1 MSKLTLTDKMLSEY
15 FKISKYENGD
25 CKLAIED
32 EEPTVRKPLH
42 MLHSVLQLTLLMYR
56 TGPRWQ
62 VSLVRLIIAII
73 VFSIIS
79 YQTGYYLYILLSYS
93 SSYKASGVT
102 IFCWIFQ
109 GFLAACFL
117 NYWQYTGQLQLL
129 MSEIAWHKFE
139 FFHNWKYA
147 KRQLY
152 RYYGVFGLIA
162 ILSLCY
168 MSLSFF
174 LYYTDHP
181 FGFYKL
187 LPELYWAY
195 PCKHSFAITSIV
207 FTYGILTWIAVLMFY
222 ICISLIVYN
231 EFELLNQKLQKVG
244 NRGESRAKV
253 AENLLNLYD
262 RQVTLASIVRQI
274 NSTFEVYTFLMI
286 AVEATT
292 FGNRHLYLPYDS
304 QVYEISNMFIAHSK
318 QSDLGISVW
327 GFALISKSI
336 ILTCFIVYWQR
347 RNVLRQ
353 LAQVVPWENVA
364 MSEKSGL
371 KNRVCKAF
379 LVFSGFFITC
389 VLSLIFSAVI
399 EYFYGSAPH
408 YDLKLTDAYGNAR
421 FRFVFYVV
429 TFYAMTVWLT
439 SMSLY
444 VVVSITVHEELEKF
458 NETLKDIGEDR
469 TRDEV
474 ADQLLDRYSK
484 HVELSEIVRSV
495 DNAFEVYNFAML
507 GTNIPTSV
515 FTLLSFYRALNT
527 GQWYDI
533 ALSCPELM
541 FCIVQIVG
549 LTIQPARVYGA
560 IRQIESIIYGNQR
573 IWMPYNASVYQIAN
587 VFVSHANQQGLGIS
601 IWGFAVVTKP
611 MILTTTSLVLTYL
624 TLLIQMNGSNQECE
638 NVLAIM
644 NHTA

>member
-1 MSKLTLTDKMLSEY
+1 MSKLNITDKMLSEY
-15 FKISKYENGD
+15 FKMAKYENGD

-32 EEPTVRKPLH
+32 EEPIARKPLH
-42 MLHSVLQLTLLMYR
+42 MLHSVLQLTQLMYR

-62 VSLVRLIIAII
+62 VSLVRLFIAI
-73 VFSIIS
+73 VMFSIIS

-93 SSYKASGVT
+93 SSYKASGVS

-129 MSEIAWHKFE
+129 MSEIAWHEFE
-139 FFHNWKYA
+139 FFQNWKYA
-147 KRQLY
+147 KRKLY
-152 RYYGVFGLIA
+152 RYYGTFGFIA
-162 ILSLCY
+162 VLTVSY

-181 FGFYKL
+181 LGFSKL
-187 LPELYWAY
+187 LPELYLAY
-195 PCKHSFAITSIV
+195 PCKHSFAITNIV
-207 FTYGILTWIAVLMFY
+207 FTYGILTWLAVLMFY

-231 EFELLNQKLQKVG
+231 EFELLNQKLQKI
-244 NRGESRAKV
+244 R
-253 AENLLNLYD
+253 
-262 RQVTLASIVRQI
+262 
-274 NSTFEVYTFLMI
+274 

-336 ILTCFIVYWQR
+336 ILTCFIIYWQR

-364 MSEKSGL
+364 MSEESGL
-371 KNRVCKAF
+371 KNRVCKAA
-379 LVFSGFFITC
+379 LVFFGFFITC
-389 VLSLIFSAVI
+389 VLSLIFSAVV
-399 EYFYGSAPH
+399 EYFYGAAPH
-408 YDLKLTDAYGNAR
+408 YDLELTEAYGNTR

-429 TFYAMTVWLT
+429 TFYAMT
-439 SMSLY
+439 
-444 VVVSITVHEELEKF
+444 
-458 NETLKDIGEDR
+458 IGEDR

-474 ADQLLDRYSK
+474 GDQLLDRYSK

-495 DNAFEVYNFAML
+495 DNAFEVYTFAML

-515 FTLLSFYRALNT
+515 FTLLSFYRSLNT

-573 IWMPYNASVYQIAN
+573 IWMPYSASVYQIAN

-624 TLLIQMNGSNQECE
+624 TLLIQMNGPNHECE